1 MSLKDALEKAGI
13 KTKKSE
19 NQRKY
24 KPKKEVAKVERHQ
37 ETRIFCEVCE
47 ATQQDVERYKHKN
60 RLIDAEWICVNCADK
75 NSIHDDFR
83 LTEQSHAS
91 KNRSFKR
98 FYGPTKDFAK
108 EKMIAGKSN
117 SNNLRPGFQ
126 KDKRSQQDERER
138 KKNYTVDDK
147 GEKNFNC

>member
-1 MSLKDALEKAGI
+1 MSLKDALAKAGL
-13 KTKKSE
+13 KTTKSE
-19 NQRKY
+19 NDRKY

-47 ATQQDVERYKHKN
+47 TTQQDVERFKHKN

-83 LTEQSHAS
+83 LTQQSHAS
-91 KNRSFKR
+91 KNKSFKR
-98 FYGPTKDFAK
+98 FYGPTKDFSK
-108 EKMIAGKSN
+108 EVFVKGKP
-117 SNNLRPGFQ
+117 NNLAPKFQNKKRP
-126 KDKRSQQDERER
+126 QDRER

>member
-1 MSLKDALEKAGI
+1 MFMSLKDALEKAGI

-19 NQRKY
+19 NHRKF
-24 KPKKEVAKVERHQ
+24 KPKKDVKKVERHQ

-47 ATQQDVERYKHKN
+47 TTQQDVERYKHKN

-83 LTEQSHAS
+83 QTQQSHAS

-98 FYGPTKDFAK
+98 FYGPTKDFSK
-108 EKMIAGKSN
+108 EKIVKGKP
-117 SNNLRPGFQ
+117 NNLKPKFQNKKRP
-126 KDKRSQQDERER
+126 QDNRER
-138 KKNYTVDDK
+138 PKRNYTIDED

>member
-1 MSLKDALEKAGI
+1 MSLKDALAKAGL
-13 KTKKSE
+13 KTTKSE
-19 NQRKY
+19 NDRKY

-83 LTEQSHAS
+83 LTQQSHAS

-98 FYGPTKDFAK
+98 FYGPTKDFSK
-108 EKMIAGKSN
+108 EAFVKGKP
-117 SNNLRPGFQ
+117 NNLAPKYQNKKRP
-126 KDKRSQQDERER
+126 QDRER
-138 KKNYTVDDK
+138 KKNYVLDEK

>member
-1 MSLKDALEKAGI
+1 MSLKDALAKAGL
-13 KTKKSE
+13 KTTKSQNE
-19 NQRKY
+19 RTR

-47 ATQQDVERYKHKN
+47 TTQQDVERYNHKN

-83 LTEQSHAS
+83 FTQQSHAS

-98 FYGPTKDFAK
+98 FYGPTKDFSK
-108 EKMIAGKSN
+108 EKIVKGRPSNLKSKFQN
-117 SNNLRPGFQ
+117 SKRPQ
-126 KDKRSQQDERER
+126 ERER
-138 KKNYTVDDK
+138 KKNYTVDEK

>member
-1 MSLKDALEKAGI
+1 MSLKDALAKAGL
-13 KTKKSE
+13 KTTKSE
-19 NQRKY
+19 NERQY

-47 ATQQDVERYKHKN
+47 TTQQDVERYKHKN

-83 LTEQSHAS
+83 LTQQSHAS
-91 KNRSFKR
+91 KNKSFKR
-98 FYGPTKDFAK
+98 FYGPTQDFSKETIAK
-108 EKMIAGKSN
+108 GK
-117 SNNLRPGFQ
+117 SNNLRPKFQ
-126 KDKRSQQDERER
+126 NKKRPQDRER
-138 KKNYTVDDK
+138 KKNYVLDEK

>member
-19 NQRKY
+19 NHRKY
-24 KPKKEVAKVERHQ
+24 KPKKELAKVERHQ

-47 ATQQDVERYKHKN
+47 TTQQDVERYKHKN

-83 LTEQSHAS
+83 LTEQSIAA

-98 FYGPTKDFAK
+98 FYGPTKDFSK
-108 EKMIAGKSN
+108 EKVITGKPN
-117 SNNLRPGFQ
+117 NNLRAGFQ
-126 KDKRSQQDERER
+126 NNKRPQRDERER
-138 KKNYTVDDK
+138 KKKYIIDEK